1 MAVAATEA
9 AQAEAGWEVNYL
21 NHPKLDF
28 GGGSYAWWSD
38 YQYVL
43 GKLRE
48 TESQLATAKTQYADS
63 LAEAKA
69 EIERLKADVTEAR
82 EVALS
87 LVRVER
93 TVTCVFCGQTYD
105 KGTPTSQ
112 DDRLTAHIKVCE
124 KHPLRQAEAD
134 AAKWKG
140 LYEAAWAECEGWRF
154 EASVRGRGATFRERT
169 HDTARREAGLEGK

>member
-1 MAVAATEA
+1 MTD
-9 AQAEAGWEVNYL
+9 QIKDL
-21 NHPKLDF
+21 
-28 GGGSYAWWSD
+28 
-38 YQYVL
+38 
-43 GKLRE
+43 
-48 TESQLATAKTQYADS
+48 ESQ

-69 EIERLKADVTEAR
+69 EIERLKADVCEAR

-87 LVRVER
+87 LVRAER
-93 TVTCVFCGQTYD
+93 TVTCVFCGQAYD

-140 LYEAAWAECEGWRF
+140 LLVGIV
-154 EASVRGRGATFRERT
+154 SLDATYVPRDGSYLLCICKDMW
-169 HDTARREAGLEGK
+169 DTARREAGLGEK